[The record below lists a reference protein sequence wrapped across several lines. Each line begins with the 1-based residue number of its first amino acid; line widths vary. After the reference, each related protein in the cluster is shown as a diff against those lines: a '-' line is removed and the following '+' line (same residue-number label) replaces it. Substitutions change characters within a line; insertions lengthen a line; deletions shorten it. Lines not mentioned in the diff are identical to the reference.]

1 MKTFAR
7 FLSILLCLT
16 FCFSCKHTPEQ
27 EVENVTKEFV
37 EALYNLDFEKAQ
49 KYCTSQSSAIINFL
63 ASNVSEEHLSMVKK
77 AGKAQVDILKADIN
91 EDGTTA
97 TVICRIANYLKLS
110 LLDNQS
116 HIDKETEKEIDLIKE
131 KGKWLVDIHM

>member
-1 MKTFAR
+1 MKAFGR

-16 FCFSCKHTPEQ
+16 FCSSCEHTPEQ
-27 EVENVTKEFV
+27 EVENVAKEFV
-37 EALYNLDFEKAQ
+37 EALYNLDYDKAQ
-49 KYCTSQSSAIINFL
+49 KYCTSQSSAIISFL
-63 ASNVSEEHLSMVKK
+63 ASNVSEEHLSMVKR
-77 AGKAQVDILKADIN
+77 AGKAQVNVLRTDID

-97 TVICRIANYLKLS
+97 TVICRIANYLKLN
-110 LLDNQS
+110 LLDNRS